1 MRKQIINT
9 SQVTKSNYI
18 KKIFM
23 LINFQ
28 FLIIFSLILILTPF
42 LTSCGGGGG
51 TGGSSNPK
59 ITRMVVFGDSLPDYG
74 VFGHKK
80 NIQASV
86 ATGPGS
92 SPMFADLIATNK
104 NLPDACN
111 YYVGSPDN
119 VFNAVFS
126 APNSSCTNYAVSGG
140 RIIYRN
146 ASSTPSVTDPRH
158 IPKQVTD
165 AAINLGGYTSK
176 DLVLIGA
183 AGNDFSDLMGAGLN
197 VLITSGAAQQSA
209 ISSFASFVS
218 TIVPSAIVNS
228 QIASIVDASTLSAA
242 LATLGTAYA
251 SGMAVALNTTIKT
264 GILDL
269 GAEKVI
275 ISSAAAITLTPRFL
289 VILGAVEASAGAA
302 TRQAIESLFN
312 DWNVAYNSTLESLNV
327 NEPRTVFYNIYTGL
341 QNYTSNPTAYGFDPN
356 SATVTACP
364 YAGIAA
370 SGPYYDLSTC
380 TEALAAANVGPNYAN
395 YIFSD
400 GFHPTSAVYKLVAQD
415 MINLINEK
423 GW

>member
-1 MRKQIINT
+1 MRKLIKNT
-9 SQVTKSNYI
+9 SQAISN
-18 KKIFM
+18 KHHKRFFK

-28 FLIIFSLILILTPF
+28 FLSIFTLLVFLTPF
-42 LTSCGGGGG
+42 LASCGGGGG
-51 TGGSSNPK
+51 TGGSSNPS

-80 NIQASV
+80 NIQTSV

-92 SPMFADLIATNK
+92 SQNFVDLIATNK
-104 NLPDACN
+104 NLSDACN

-119 VFNAVFS
+119 VYEAVFS
-126 APNSSCTNYAVSGG
+126 APNPNCTNYSVSGG

-146 ASSTPSVTDPRH
+146 ASATPSVSDPRH

-165 AAINLGGYTSK
+165 AAINLGGYGTN

-197 VLITSGAAQQSA
+197 VMITTGAAQQSA

-218 TIVPSAIVNS
+218 TIVPSSVVNS
-228 QIASIVDASTLSAA
+228 QIASIVDANTLSAA

-269 GAEKVI
+269 GAEKVV

-341 QNYTSNPTAYGFDPN
+341 KNYTSSPTAYGFDPN
-356 SATVTACP
+356 STTVTACP
-364 YAGIAA
+364 YAGISA

-380 TEALAAANVGPNYAN
+380 TEALAAANVGSNYSN

-400 GFHPTSAVYKLVAQD
+400 GFHPTTAVYKLVAQD